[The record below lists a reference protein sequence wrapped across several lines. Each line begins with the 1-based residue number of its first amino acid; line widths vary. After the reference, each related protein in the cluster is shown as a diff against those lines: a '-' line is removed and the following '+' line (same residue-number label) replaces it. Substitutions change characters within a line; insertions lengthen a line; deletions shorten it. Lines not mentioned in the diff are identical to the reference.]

1 MFMENVKKVSFK
13 DGVQKYFDVI
23 VSHLG
28 DFVSLTGAVLH
39 DVLGSSHRSVFIL
52 TSISA
57 ALIDL
62 DLEA

>member
-1 MFMENVKKVSFK
+1 MFMETVKKVSFK
-13 DGVQKYFDVI
+13 DAVQKYFAVI
-23 VSHLG
+23 VSHLVEI
-28 DFVSLTGAVLH
+28 VSLIGAVLH

-57 ALIDL
+57 ALFDL